1 MPQTG
6 PGGSDNH
13 VHSFEWGASVTAPLD
28 SNGHVHLMQSSHITS
43 PSNGHIHSLPARAP
57 RGIDQ
62 DEFDRRIGQDSESPS
77 T

>member
-13 VHSFEWGASVTAPLD
+13 SHSFEWGGGVTGQAA
-28 SNGHVHLMQSSHITS
+28 
-43 PSNGHIHSLPARAP
+43 NGHIHLLQSSHVTSATNGHLHSLPVKAP

-62 DEFDRRIGQDSESPS
+62 DEFDRRTGQDSESPS
-77 T
+77 Q